1 MEGKIDELLGKWA
14 SRKLMV
20 WATATAC
27 LATGTVT
34 SDNWVAISLV
44 YIGTQAAV
52 DLASKWK
59 HGK

>member
-44 YIGTQAAV
+44 YIGPQAAV